1 MKYQLLISQDAR
13 LDIFDAFLWYENQRD
28 DLGFEFEF
36 SLDEGFKKIVNNPLA
51 FQKHY
56 DNIHIHF
63 IDRFPF
69 GIHYLI
75 EEDQIIRVFGVF
87 HTSIDPNKWKVRFQ

>member
-36 SLDEGFKKIVNNPLA
+36 SLD
-51 FQKHY
+51 
-56 DNIHIHF
+56 
-63 IDRFPF
+63 
-69 GIHYLI
+69 
-75 EEDQIIRVFGVF
+75 
-87 HTSIDPNKWKVRFQ
+87 KVLKR